1 MRRSELEALAE
12 PWLSEPW
19 LSEPNRLLEK
29 QGQPAAGGIILSR
42 DEAEALV
49 KRVVAMSKADGI
61 DVQIGGNHT
70 TNVRFADNQMST
82 AGAVTDFA
90 VAVQSWFGKKHA
102 VVQTNEITDAALR
115 AAVEK
120 SERLAKL
127 APDVLKRCRCLASR
141 TTSRSRRFS
150 PRWRT

>member
-1 MRRSELEALAE
+1 MRRSELEI
-12 PWLSEPW
+12 LSEPY
-19 LSEPNRLLEK
+19 RLLEK
-29 QGQPAAGGIILSR
+29 QGQPAAGSNILTR

-102 VVQTNEITDAALR
+102 VVQTNEVTDSALR

-127 APDVLKRCRCLASR
+127 APDD
-141 TTSRSRRFS
+141 
-150 PRWRT
+150 P